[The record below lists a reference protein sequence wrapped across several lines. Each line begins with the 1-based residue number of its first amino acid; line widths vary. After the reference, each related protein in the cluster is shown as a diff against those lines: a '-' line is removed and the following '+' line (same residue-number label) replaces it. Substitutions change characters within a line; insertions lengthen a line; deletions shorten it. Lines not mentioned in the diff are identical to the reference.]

1 MPDHTYN
8 YPRVWYLQHM
18 FSPSIKNDVT
28 RNTFPVFAKA
38 EKPITLADL
47 RKAYRSHYD
56 NTEHDPYLHNNPKEP
71 YRPISIF
78 RTLQTHI
85 LQVRPELP
93 KEIGCI
99 NYLAMGMGDLSVFLP
114 LYQGV
119 KSYPEAYTKRAP
131 EHSTPDSAYW
141 TFRKVMTLGMVNYNK
156 YAPLIKETY
165 AKLEAEFDQ
174 RQKEM
179 EANYLKVYK
188 TSPMK
193 AQDML
198 QVFSD
203 YVLTK
208 ALHVASELAEELMTR
223 LTKDMH
229 GIACNNKIPA
239 TRSRCGGDFCC
250 YRQARL
256 RPQCERLL
264 TLPAGLRPRR
274 PAWPC
279 RGMLP
284 MPCG

>member
-1 MPDHTYN
+1 
-8 YPRVWYLQHM
+8 
-18 FSPSIKNDVT
+18 
-28 RNTFPVFAKA
+28 
-38 EKPITLADL
+38 
-47 RKAYRSHYD
+47 
-56 NTEHDPYLHNNPKEP
+56 
-71 YRPISIF
+71 
-78 RTLQTHI
+78 
-85 LQVRPELP
+85 
-93 KEIGCI
+93 
-99 NYLAMGMGDLSVFLP
+99 MGDLSVFLQ

-208 ALHVASELAEELMTR
+208 ALHVATELAEELMTR
-223 LTKDMH
+223 LTKDIQTEYLFH
-229 GIACNNKIPA
+229 GA
-239 TRSRCGGDFCC
+239 
-250 YRQARL
+250 
-256 RPQCERLL
+256 
-264 TLPAGLRPRR
+264 
-274 PAWPC
+274 
-279 RGMLP
+279 
-284 MPCG
+284 

>member
-1 MPDHTYN
+1 M
-8 YPRVWYLQHM
+8 
-18 FSPSIKNDVT
+18 
-28 RNTFPVFAKA
+28 
-38 EKPITLADL
+38 
-47 RKAYRSHYD
+47 
-56 NTEHDPYLHNNPKEP
+56 
-71 YRPISIF
+71 
-78 RTLQTHI
+78 
-85 LQVRPELP
+85 
-93 KEIGCI
+93 
-99 NYLAMGMGDLSVFLP
+99 P

-203 YVLTK
+203 YALTK

-223 LTKDMH
+223 LTKDIQTDTSSTEHNLQH
-229 GIACNNKIPA
+229 GTALPA
-239 TRSRCGGDFCC
+239 TTKSPPHVH
-250 YRQARL
+250 AV
-256 RPQCERLL
+256 
-264 TLPAGLRPRR
+264 AGISVAIGKQGLGLN
-274 PAWPC
+274 ASDS
-279 RGMLP
+279 
-284 MPCG
+284 